1 MSNEQLAIS
10 NDSQPRKMKYSGVEW
25 IGNIPAEWSIIK
37 FKYLH
42 KGLNTGEA
50 IGKEYWTEEETDMF
64 FYTAGLVPIRTN
76 YKDFPI
82 WKYTGENDLLMA
94 RNGTPYV
101 YFPVSDACYTD
112 HIIRA
117 SMKADIN
124 RKYVYY
130 SLSQSILSVVA
141 NTVSIATW
149 SASLWNEQIIPFPS
163 EKEQQAIAD
172 ILDRKCT
179 QIDALI
185 ANEEQQIAKLKAYK
199 QSVITEAVTKGLD
212 PDVPMKDSGVEWI
225 GEIPYTWSLKAT
237 KRLFV
242 IESGATPKSDNP
254 DNFDGDIVWI
264 TPADYTTEQV
274 YITDSR
280 RKLTELGLKTCS
292 TSLIPP
298 NSIIFSKRAPIGL
311 VAINHVE
318 LCTNQGCLSC
328 ISKTNDLIKYY
339 YYVMSIFTD
348 QYNLLGS
355 GTTFKEISLTSFS
368 NFILPCPPV
377 EEQQHIAEYLDQKC
391 EQIDRLIAIKQQ
403 KIEKLQQYKKS
414 LIYEYVTGKK
424 EVI

>member
-1 MSNEQLAIS
+1 MREFEHIKLKYVANIFNGNSIPDELKGNYEGKSIPYIPTKELSVEDGAI
-10 NDSQPRKMKYSGVEW
+10 NYD
-25 IGNIPAEWSIIK
+25 N
-37 FKYLH
+37 
-42 KGLNTGEA
+42 GLSVN
-50 IGKEYWTEEETDMF
+50 ETDGFRIAPSESVLMCIEGGSAGKKIGF
-64 FYTAGLVPIRTN
+64 TDRPVAFVNKLCCIHGTTAFPKILYHALRS
-76 YKDFPI
+76 KDFTDQFFLNM
-82 WKYTGENDLLMA
+82 TGLI
-94 RNGTPYV
+94 GGV
-101 YFPVSDACYTD
+101 
-112 HIIRA
+112 
-117 SMKADIN
+117 
-124 RKYVYY
+124 
-130 SLSQSILSVVA
+130 
-141 NTVSIATW
+141 TVSVLKNLTIT
-149 SASLWNEQIIPFPS
+149 IPKRIS
-163 EKEQQAIAD
+163 EQQAIAD

-185 ANEEQQIAKLKAYK
+185 ANEEQQIAKLKSYK
-199 QSVITEAVTKGLD
+199 QSVITETVTKGLD

>member
-1 MSNEQLAIS
+1 MFKMIVTPVPPIQEQQI
-10 NDSQPRKMKYSGVEW
+10 
-25 IGNIPAEWSIIK
+25 IGN
-37 FKYLH
+37 F
-42 KGLNTGEA
+42 
-50 IGKEYWTEEETDMF
+50 
-64 FYTAGLVPIRTN
+64 
-76 YKDFPI
+76 
-82 WKYTGENDLLMA
+82 
-94 RNGTPYV
+94 
-101 YFPVSDACYTD
+101 
-112 HIIRA
+112 
-117 SMKADIN
+117 
-124 RKYVYY
+124 
-130 SLSQSILSVVA
+130 
-141 NTVSIATW
+141 
-149 SASLWNEQIIPFPS
+149 
-163 EKEQQAIAD
+163 
-172 ILDRKCT
+172 LDRKCT

-199 QSVITEAVTKGLD
+199 QSVITETVTKGLN

-414 LIYEYVTGKK
+414 LIYEYVTGEK